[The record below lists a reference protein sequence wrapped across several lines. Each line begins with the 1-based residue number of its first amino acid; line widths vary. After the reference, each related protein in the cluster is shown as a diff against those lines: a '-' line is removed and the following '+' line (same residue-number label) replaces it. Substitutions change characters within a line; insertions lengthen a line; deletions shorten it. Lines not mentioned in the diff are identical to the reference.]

1 MYKLLF
7 LSFSILFSVG
17 LNAQQSNLSGS
28 DDKLT
33 YEVKVEKLADEKN
46 DRFYSYYSL
55 EIKNTSNSA
64 VTFTPV
70 FNYTNENGVK
80 RNSTTH
86 DDKGTI
92 TLAPGQSIKGNID
105 TQRNLTLFKEF
116 NIGNSGKK
124 SSNDAYTLNS
134 VSINY

>member
-7 LSFSILFSVG
+7 LSISFLFSVG
-17 LNAQQSNLSGS
+17 LSAQQSAFSGS
-28 DDKLT
+28 DDKLS
-33 YEVKVEKLADEKN
+33 YEVKVEKLADQKN

-55 EIKNTSNSA
+55 EIKNTSNSE

-70 FNYTNENGVK
+70 FHYITNEGVNK
-80 RNSTTH
+80 NTTTH
-86 DDKGTI
+86 DNEGTI
-92 TLAPGQSIKGNID
+92 TLSPGQSIKGNID